1 MTNWSYQVSSHLFW
15 KDSEKDVLR
24 LDVIGRGYSWVLDHG
39 VQPKIVQNKTVN
51 ETAGLIPSTCY
62 ERHPIRIKLVRW
74 EHNWV
79 EVLKIAEYAVNYM

>member
-24 LDVIGRGYSWVLDHG
+24 LDVIGRGYGWIFDHG

-51 ETAGLIPSTCY
+51 KTADLLLSFNLITKGQIS
-62 ERHPIRIKLVRW
+62 IRW

-79 EVLKIAEYAVNYM
+79 EVLKIADYKYHT